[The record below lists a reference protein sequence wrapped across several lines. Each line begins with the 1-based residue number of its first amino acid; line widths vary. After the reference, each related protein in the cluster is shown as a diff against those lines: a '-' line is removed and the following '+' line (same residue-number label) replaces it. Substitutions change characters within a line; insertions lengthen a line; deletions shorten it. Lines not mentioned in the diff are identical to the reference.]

1 MSQAAP
7 AFSFDSESHTYTVS
21 GRSVASCTQVLRSS
35 GFVPPAFLD
44 QDMLEARSELGR
56 EVHKACDLHNREK
69 QFTCDSQVR
78 GYLNSWIE
86 TKRMLGLD
94 LKLSEFQQ
102 IGEINGM
109 LYGLRIDALALLGG
123 QETVIEHKIGPILP
137 HHGLQLAGYAAGL
150 YHPRFASALARF
162 RTRKRLAL
170 RLKEDGSLAKV
181 HRFEDKSDFDVFVSM
196 LYSMQWKIRYSNHYR
211 EQTP

>member
-1 MSQAAP
+1 MSGGARTF
-7 AFSFDSESHTYTVS
+7 AFDPETHTYTVD
-21 GRSVASCTQVLRSS
+21 GQPTASCTQVLRSS

-44 QDMLEARSELGR
+44 QDMLEYRSELGR

-69 QFTCDSQVR
+69 TFTCDAQVR

-86 TKRMLGLD
+86 TKNMLGLD

-109 LYGLRIDALALLGG
+109 TYGLKIDALAIVGG
-123 QETVIEHKIGPILP
+123 IENVIELKIGPILP

-150 YHPRFASALARF
+150 YHPRFETAPARF
-162 RTRKRLAL
+162 RARRRFAL
-170 RLKEDGSLAKV
+170 QLKEDGSIAKLQ
-181 HRFEDKSDFDVFVSM
+181 HFEEKSDLEVFTSM
-196 LYSMQWKIRYSNHYR
+196 LHSMHWKMKYDKFYK
-211 EQTP
+211 ELTP